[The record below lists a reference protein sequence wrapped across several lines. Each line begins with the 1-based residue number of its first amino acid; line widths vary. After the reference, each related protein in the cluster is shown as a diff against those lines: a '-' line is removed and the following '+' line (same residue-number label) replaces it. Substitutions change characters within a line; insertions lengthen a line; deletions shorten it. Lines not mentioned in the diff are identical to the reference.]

1 MKQLFFS
8 LSLSLSVIFFI
19 ENVKKLK
26 INRLTE
32 YLKMTRLFVVMI
44 SLFRYAIGNAE
55 RIMLSKNIGW
65 LHTLGNDIDEPY
77 FENKTGG
84 PSIKVNII

>member
-1 MKQLFFS
+1 MVVVVVV
-8 LSLSLSVIFFI
+8 VI
-19 ENVKKLK
+19 
-26 INRLTE
+26 
-32 YLKMTRLFVVMI
+32 I
-44 SLFRYAIGNAE
+44 SSFRYAIGNAE

-84 PSIKVNII
+84 PSIKVNKQTNKERILKRL